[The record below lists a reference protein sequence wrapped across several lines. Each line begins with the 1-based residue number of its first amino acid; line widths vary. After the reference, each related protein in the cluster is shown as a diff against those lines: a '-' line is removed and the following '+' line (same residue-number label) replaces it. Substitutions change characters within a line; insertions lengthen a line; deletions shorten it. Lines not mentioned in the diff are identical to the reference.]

1 MLKNNN
7 YNLKEKDLKSIE
19 SIVDSKKFH
28 IALKK
33 INKDFKDFGKFINA
47 YEYHVNKKMLNVS
60 KNINSFEDKIFESI
74 ISRLEY
80 LNNYKKL
87 STMIFLQ
94 AQKNNNYF
102 LILSKYLNEY
112 FSTYS
117 NNIIN
122 KAVMFSLYTI
132 SFNIWIEDNE
142 ELDKTMSFLG
152 NSLDYLK
159 KIKPFLNK

>member
-1 MLKNNN
+1 MFIKTSSRLA
-7 YNLKEKDLKSIE
+7 SF
-19 SIVDSKKFH
+19 VDR
-28 IALKK
+28 
-33 INKDFKDFGKFINA
+33 
-47 YEYHVNKKMLNVS
+47 
-60 KNINSFEDKIFESI
+60 SI